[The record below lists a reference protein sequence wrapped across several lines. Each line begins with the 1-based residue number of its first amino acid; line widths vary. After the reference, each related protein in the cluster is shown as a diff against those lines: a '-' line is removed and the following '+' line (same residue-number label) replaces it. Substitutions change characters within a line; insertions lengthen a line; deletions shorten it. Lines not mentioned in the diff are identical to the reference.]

1 MVVYDRPDMAM
12 RGWQDDISR
21 GPIPTMDFLKE
32 EIRRMASFKLNTFTL
47 YTEHVFKLKKH
58 PEIAPADGITAE
70 EIKELVSFAKD
81 YHVDIIG
88 NFQSF
93 GHFDKILKVPGYQ
106 NLGENQSTLSPAKE
120 ESYKFLAD
128 VYSEIAPAY
137 SSQYFHINCDE
148 VELGDGPSKRMID
161 SMGVGG
167 VYAYHIN
174 RIDSLLKPY
183 HKKIMMW
190 GDIAVHNPQIIDR
203 LPKDMIIVSW
213 DYGPMESMDDEILP
227 FVKSGFEFIVAPGVN
242 LLEPHLSGYE
252 QGDHQYL

>member
-1 MVVYDRPDMAM
+1 
-12 RGWQDDISR
+12 
-21 GPIPTMDFLKE
+21 
-32 EIRRMASFKLNTFTL
+32 MASDLSWNTVCV
-47 YTEHVFKLKKH
+47 HDMSVFELKKH
-58 PEIAPADGITAE
+58 PEIAPADGITGE

-81 YHVDIIG
+81 SHVDIIG

-93 GHFDKILKVPGYQ
+93 GHFDNILKIPGYQ
-106 NLGENQSTLSPAKE
+106 NLGENQYLLSPAKE

-137 SSQYFHINCDE
+137 SSPYFHINCDE
-148 VELGDGPSKRMID
+148 VELGDGPSKKMID

-190 GDIAVHNPQIIDR
+190 GGYRHT
-203 LPKDMIIVSW
+203 
-213 DYGPMESMDDEILP
+213 
-227 FVKSGFEFIVAPGVN
+227 
-242 LLEPHLSGYE
+242 LSSNY
-252 QGDHQYL
+252 